1 MSVDSLSLDLILH
14 MAGLALVI
22 GIWFAAIMGIAQI
35 CRGLRL
41 LAQRNWA
48 GQNGENPNATAAQT
62 GPRMVP
68 SPRLRIRTARPL
80 FMPTLAS
87 R

>member
-1 MSVDSLSLDLILH
+1 MSVHSLSLDLFLH

-41 LAQRNWA
+41 FAQRNWA
-48 GQNGENPNATAAQT
+48 DQNGEIPHVAAVPT
-62 GPRMVP
+62 GPRTAS
-68 SPRLRIRTARPL
+68 SPGLGIRSARPL